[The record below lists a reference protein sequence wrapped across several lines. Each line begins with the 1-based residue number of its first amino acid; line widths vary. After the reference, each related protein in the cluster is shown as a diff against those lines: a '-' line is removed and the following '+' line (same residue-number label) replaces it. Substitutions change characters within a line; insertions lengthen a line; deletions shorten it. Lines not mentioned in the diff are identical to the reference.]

1 MPNYSAKNK
10 KKLVFSALFD
20 VRPRTAEGDLDVGRI
35 KSTKRIL
42 DLRGLKTEQEDLLRQ
57 NALRLELVEQPLDPS
72 QELSAA
78 DRIILDRLE
87 ADLGESGL
95 VQKISSAPKSLK
107 TDNAKL
113 FQSQIKEVYLTG
125 ELAVEVRPKP
135 IKAKIKTKLEEPE
148 KREIEISEEELTA
161 LDKEFGGGSMI
172 QKPILVNEVSGIAE
186 AKQKFPRQ
194 NKKPVTV
201 KPKLSEP
208 VKIAP
213 EKTDEIQTSDL
224 EVNSYGSLNPIR
236 KPILV
241 GGDRYYEKQLPTKE
255 EILAD
260 LEKIDNLD
268 TLLKDPKTI
277 LINRSLSF
285 SKQQKTAPGNFSELE
300 RLYLQ
305 EENMALNH
313 YRGSRKFA
321 EADDTDG
328 SDVEDTNMMLLPIQ
342 VAARSNFFWPRSL
355 TGFVIMGIL
364 IALIIPG
371 ATLLSRGMLIKKEV
385 VNSGMA
391 AISNL
396 MAAKKSIEETNWQV
410 AERDFGLASQNFI
423 KAHQEIGQLGE
434 IVLGIIDHLPGGSLM
449 SSGSHLVRVGEK
461 LADAGQ
467 NLSAAAGLFS
477 FNDWLGLFNLPSQD
491 ANNSSSTAK
500 NKANSLTNLLDS
512 SQKNL
517 DISLEDIQLA
527 NKELKEVNLDSLPI
541 EVKEGVASLKEKLPV
556 VEELLKSAVSYSKFL
571 SEILGRDN
579 PRQYLLIFQNN
590 SEMRATGGFIGTY
603 GLLKLY
609 QGEVR
614 NLFIDG
620 VFNADGQLREKIVP
634 PRPIQKIST
643 AWSMH
648 DANWFADFPTSAQ
661 KVSWLYEKTGGS
673 TVDGIISLTP
683 TVVERLLNITGPIDM
698 PEYNVVLTA
707 DNFVEL
713 VQYKVEVDYDK
724 ALNQPK
730 MILADFAPKFI
741 EKLSQ
746 LSSEKQKEAMQVIVN
761 ALAEKHILIYFKDGQ
776 LNDFIRSEGWAGQ
789 LLETDKDYFS
799 VVSSNINGFKT
810 DRVIKETIDHQAE
823 IHEDG
828 SIIDTITIT
837 RRHDGGNLKYDWWNR
852 VNANY
857 LRVYVPLGS
866 ELLAAE
872 GQSLESYS
880 PPIDYLKNNFKED
893 ALVSTIEKNM
903 TIDKQS
909 GTQIFTENGKTVF
922 GNWVY
927 VSPGET
933 VTVIYKYKLPFK
945 IDLTKSADSYS
956 LVAQKQ
962 SGSLGSV
969 FNHQL
974 VYPSHWNVRWQYP
987 EALKI
992 KSGAADYLGSLA
1004 KDQFLGVTFS
1014 F

>member
-20 VRPRTAEGDLDVGRI
+20 VRPITADGVLDISKI

-42 DLRGLKTEQEDLLRQ
+42 DLRGLKTEQDDILRQ
-57 NALRLELVEQPLDPS
+57 KALKLELIEQPIDPA

-87 ADLGESGL
+87 ADLGASDL
-95 VQKISSAPKSLK
+95 VQKISLAQKYPKIVSPKVSQLQEFQ
-107 TDNAKL
+107 AKNI
-113 FQSQIKEVYLTG
+113 QLTG
-125 ELAVEVRPKP
+125 KITARVNSKP
-135 IKAKIKTKLEEPE
+135 IKAKIKTRIKEPE
-148 KREIEISEEELTA
+148 KKEIEISEKELIA
-161 LDKEFGGGSMI
+161 LDREFGGGSAI
-172 QKPILVNEVSGIAE
+172 QRPILVN
-186 AKQKFPRQ
+186 KTK
-194 NKKPVTV
+194 
-201 KPKLSEP
+201 EP
-208 VKIAP
+208 VAVEPDLFEPVRIEP
-213 EKTDEIQTSDL
+213 ERTEETQTPDL
-224 EVNSYGSLNPIR
+224 EINSYGSSDSIR
-236 KPILV
+236 KPTLV
-241 GGDRYYEKQLPTKE
+241 SNSRYCEKQLPTKE

-268 TLLKDPKTI
+268 TFSKEDPKTI
-277 LINRSLSF
+277 LTDTSLSF
-285 SKQQKTAPGNFSELE
+285 NRRQKTKSNNFSDLE

-305 EENMALNH
+305 EENIALNN
-313 YRGSRKFA
+313 YYSKKKNKDVDYT
-321 EADDTDG
+321 DD
-328 SDVEDTNMMLLPIQ
+328 SDIEDVNFMPLQ
-342 VAARSNFFWPRSL
+342 VQTAAHSNFFWPRSL
-355 TGFVIMGIL
+355 TSFVVMGIL
-364 IALIIPG
+364 VALIIPG
-371 ATLLSRGMLIKKEV
+371 ATLLGRGMLIKKEV
-385 VNSGMA
+385 VSSGMA

-410 AERDFGLASQNFI
+410 AERNFGLASQNFI
-423 KAHQEIGQLGE
+423 QAHREIGQLGE
-434 IVLGIIDHLPGGSLM
+434 IVLGIIDHLPGGSLV

-477 FNDWLGLFNLPSQD
+477 FNDWLGMLNLPAKSID
-491 ANNSSSTAK
+491 SNNLTTKSKT
-500 NKANSLTNLLDS
+500 NSFTNLLDS

-517 DISLEDIQLA
+517 NVSLEDIQLA
-527 NKELKEVNLDSLPI
+527 NKELKEVNIDSLPS

-556 VEELLKSAVSYSKFL
+556 VEELLKSAVLYSKVL
-571 SEILGRDN
+571 SSILGRDN

-609 QGEVR
+609 QGEIR
-614 NLFIDG
+614 DLFIDG

-661 KVSWLYEKTGGS
+661 KISWLYEKTGGS
-673 TVDGIISLTP
+673 TVDGVISLTP
-683 TVVERLLNITGPIDM
+683 TVVEKLLNIIGPIEM
-698 PEYNVVLTA
+698 HEYNVVLTA

-724 ALNQPK
+724 ELNQPK

-746 LSSEKQKEAMQVIVN
+746 LSSEKQKEAIQIIIN
-761 ALAEKHILIYFKDGQ
+761 SLSEKHILIYFKDDK
-776 LNDFIRSEGWAGQ
+776 LNDFIRGEGWAGQ
-789 LLETDKDYFS
+789 ILETDKDYFS

-810 DRVIKETIDHQAE
+810 DRVIKETINHQAE
-823 IHEDG
+823 INEDG

-837 RRHDGGNLKYDWWNR
+837 RKHDGGNLKYDWWNR

-866 ELLAAE
+866 ELISAE

-893 ALVSTIEKNM
+893 ALISAIEKNM
-903 TIDKQS
+903 IVDKQS
-909 GTQIFTENGKTVF
+909 GTQISTENDKTVF

-933 VTVIYKYKLPFK
+933 VTVTYKYKLPFK

-962 SGSLGSV
+962 SGSLGSIL
-969 FNHQL
+969 NHRL
-974 VYPSHWNVRWQYP
+974 IYPSDWNVHWQYP
-987 EALKI
+987 EELKI
-992 KSGAADYLGSLA
+992 KSGTVDYIGDLI
-1004 KDQFLGVTFS
+1004 KDKFLGVTFS